1 MKNCKLWRNGKYGLA
16 KAPPPGFRYPS
27 SCTSR
32 RRGLASE
39 FRNGEISLRGR
50 VFISAFLV
58 VALLPIYSLGAVC
71 ELNCRTTAIS
81 KSTAMGSMMEESA
94 SKSTMAG
101 HSRHQSKG
109 FRSSS
114 HQRVSIATPAS
125 QDAKA
130 GQTCCP
136 SNSTVSSASCNTQ
149 NQSVFQEPTTA
160 PKVGGNP
167 AIVKMFASDHSL
179 LVRNPNRIDTPRTP
193 VRDDTPAPLTLRI

>member
-1 MKNCKLWRNGKYGLA
+1 MDWQRHRRPA
-16 KAPPPGFRYPS
+16 SDYPS

-39 FRNGEISLRGR
+39 FRNKEIFLRGR

-58 VALLPIYSLGAVC
+58 LALLPIYSFGAVC

-94 SKSTMAG
+94 SKSAMAG

-149 NQSVFQEPTTA
+149 NQSVFQEPTA
-160 PKVGGNP
+160 PKVDGNP
-167 AIVKMFASDHSL
+167 AIIKTFASDHSL
-179 LVRNPNRIDTPRTP
+179 LVQNPNRNDTPRTP